1 MIKLPYIRWN
11 FVQMLRTYQYDTYA
25 QNFEVSKMFVFTQ
38 YKKYVILYNIFK
50 KTMKG
55 TSVNGSNYCT
65 PNAIFLYF
73 THLETLN
80 AVSDVSHDLTL

>member
-1 MIKLPYIRWN
+1 MTPMRKTLKLAKCSYLPN
-11 FVQMLRTYQYDTYA
+11 TKSML
-25 QNFEVSKMFVFTQ
+25 FFTI
-38 YKKYVILYNIFK
+38 YLK